1 LVNGKLRGQKKEEAE
16 MMFPRKKWSWRGGEE
31 GLERRR

>member
-1 LVNGKLRGQKKEEAE
+1 